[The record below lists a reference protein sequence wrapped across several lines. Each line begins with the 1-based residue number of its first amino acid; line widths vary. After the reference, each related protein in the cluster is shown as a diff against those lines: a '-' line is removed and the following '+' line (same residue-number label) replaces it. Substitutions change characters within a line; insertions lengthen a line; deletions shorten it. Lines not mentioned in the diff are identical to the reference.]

1 MIHSPGASPSPL
13 CGGLRPTP
21 SLISPASFCRKTW
34 MFQSSGT
41 PLLFLGILL
50 HYPCPK
56 SLVFT
61 VVIIFNGRWYLFF
74 LAFGSSFSLQCTA
87 LSLHYMLIQSPFEV
101 CVCLNLVWIVSYI
114 LTSICQERFLHSDNR
129 DAVVLLHNLI
139 SFQRMSN
146 ESSIYYSGPCF
157 LKYTAYVSAVCPNL
171 IQSLTVFAILHI
183 LLIIFFSYLVLSIFL
198 FYTYVS

>member
-74 LAFGSSFSLQCTA
+74 LAFGSSFSLQCTVYLSTTCLYRVPLKFVYA
-87 LSLHYMLIQSPFEV
+87 LIWCGLSVTSLHPSARS
-101 CVCLNLVWIVSYI
+101 VSSI
-114 LTSICQERFLHSDNR
+114 LTTEMLQSCCITSFHFRGCRMRAASITLGLVSSNTLHMYQLC
-129 DAVVLLHNLI
+129 ALI
-139 SFQRMSN
+139 
-146 ESSIYYSGPCF
+146 
-157 LKYTAYVSAVCPNL
+157 
-171 IQSLTVFAILHI
+171 
-183 LLIIFFSYLVLSIFL
+183 
-198 FYTYVS
+198 